1 VKFDKAKDPAACA
14 AKEETRYAVHGVAV
28 VRKGDETYLAATD
41 GRSLSMVRA
50 FPEDGDDVPPDG
62 DVGSVYPPVAFAAA
76 RKACKRAPDA
86 SLSLNGSARVT
97 ADGAVSE
104 YAKLA
109 SLFPDV
115 LGVVP
120 KAKPVHVLRLNAE
133 YLARLQEAFGANG
146 VEIQVH
152 ATDPGTGALAH
163 DLPLT
168 IRPLYVG
175 KDLGA
180 AKSPDGSDDG
190 SFGVLMPIAR
200 V

>member
-1 VKFDKAKDPAACA
+1 MKFDKAKDPAACA
-14 AKEETRYAVHGVAV
+14 AKEETRYAVHGVAI

-50 FPEDGDDVPPDG
+50 FPDDGDDKPADMA
-62 DVGSVYPPVAFAAA
+62 VGGVYPPAAFAAA
-76 RKACKRAPDA
+76 RKACKRAPEA
-86 SLSLNGSARVT
+86 SLSLNGAARVT

-109 SLFPDV
+109 NVFPDV

-133 YLARLQEAFGANG
+133 YLARLQKALGGNA
-146 VEIQVH
+146 VEIQIH
-152 ATDPGTGALAH
+152 ALDPSDGSLAH

-180 AKSPDGSDDG
+180 AKSADGSDDG
-190 SFGVLMPIAR
+190 SFGVLMPIAG